1 MGVHP
6 NSRYGKYHAMTQKV
20 IFPEDMMGEENQA
33 FKRLMALVPDEDKT
47 DLKLKRFLVFRMR
60 IDGEEA
66 TRAYLL
72 GGIEHARESAFNGAL
87 YDYLVD
93 REAMFSG
100 KEAENIPPDE
110 PG

>member
-1 MGVHP
+1 
-6 NSRYGKYHAMTQKV
+6 
-20 IFPEDMMGEENQA
+20 
-33 FKRLMALVPDEDKT
+33 
-47 DLKLKRFLVFRMR
+47 MR